1 LTTPNPSADACC
13 DEGERHLK
21 NGAPLLAYD
30 VLSDALQR
38 HPTHVRLRQL
48 LALSMARSGATRD
61 ANAILMQLVSEGQ
74 ADEETLGLLARTDK
88 DVALDAIDPDVRRSH
103 LARAFAGYTEAYKR
117 TAGYWSGIN
126 AATMAILLGRQ
137 HEAESIAADVQR
149 RCLALSEEPQRPD
162 RYWLLATLG
171 ETALIRQAFGEAED
185 WYGKAAADAAGRHG
199 DLVSTRRNA
208 RLILKCLGVDPS
220 RFDATFNV
228 PRVVVFAGHLI
239 DRPDRYPPRFPPA
252 LEPAARDAID
262 ARVVALR
269 PGFGYASAGS
279 GGDILFLESLA
290 RIGAASHVVLPYNRE
305 QFRVDC
311 VDIVPG
317 SRWSER
323 YDQVLAHAA
332 EVVLA
337 SDHPI
342 GGGMSYEYGFRLLD
356 GAARVKADDLDSDLV
371 CLALWDGR
379 AGDGRG
385 GTASAVE
392 HWQRAGRK
400 IEVIDLAALAAQ
412 VGGRSEGEPTSQLE
426 PVNQVANDRQ
436 FDTEIVGL
444 LFADAKGFSRLTEAE
459 IPLFVEHFLGTVAD
473 AIRRAPSAPLQ
484 VNTWG
489 DGLYLVFDSVA
500 ATGMF
505 ALELID
511 AVRAIDWRA
520 RGFTHDISLRI
531 GLHAG
536 PAYVCIDPV
545 TERRNYLGAHVSR
558 AAHIEPIAPP
568 GEVYASGACAAL
580 ARTDQVDRFRCT
592 YVGQTPLAKGYGTF
606 PTYVVRRAR

>member
-1 LTTPNPSADACC
+1 LCC

-30 VLSDALQR
+30 VLSEARQH

-48 LALSMARSGATRD
+48 LALSMARSGAARD
-61 ANAILMQLVSEGQ
+61 ANAILLQLAVEGH

-88 DVALDAIDPDVRRSH
+88 DVALDTIDPDVRRTY
-103 LARAFAGYTEAYKR
+103 LARAFARYADAYQR
-117 TAGYWSGIN
+117 TGGYWSGIN
-126 AATMAILLGRQ
+126 AATMAVLLGRQ
-137 HEAESIAADVQR
+137 DEAAAIAADVKR
-149 RCLALSEEPQRPD
+149 RCLALSEDPQRPD

-171 ETALIRQAFGEAED
+171 EAALIRQAFGEAED
-185 WYGKAAADAAGRHG
+185 WYGKAAAGAVGRHG

-208 RLILKCLGVDPS
+208 RLILKFLNVDPS
-220 RFDATFNV
+220 RFDATFDV
-228 PRVVVFAGHLI
+228 PRVAVFAGHLI
-239 DRPDRYPPRFPPA
+239 DRPDRSSPRFPQTV
-252 LEPAARDAID
+252 EPAVRDAID
-262 ARVVALR
+262 AKVAALR
-269 PGFGYASAGS
+269 PGFGYASAGC

-290 RIGAASHVVLPYNRE
+290 RIGAASHIVLPYNRE
-305 QFRVDC
+305 QFRLDSVDF
-311 VDIVPG
+311 VPG
-317 SRWSER
+317 SNWSQR
-323 YDQVLAHAA
+323 YDQVLAGAA
-332 EVVLA
+332 ELVLA

-371 CLALWDGR
+371 CLALWDGQP
-379 AGDGRG
+379 GDGRG
-385 GTASAVE
+385 GTSSSVE
-392 HWQRAGRK
+392 HWQRAQRT
-400 IEVIDLAALAAQ
+400 IELIDLAALAAQ
-412 VGGRSEGEPTSQLE
+412 VGVVSQVGPVSQVEPLD
-426 PVNQVANDRQ
+426 QVAHEKQ

-444 LFADAKGFSRLTEAE
+444 LFADAKGFGRLTEPE
-459 IPLFVEHFLGTVAD
+459 IPLFVEHFLGTVAA
-473 AIRRAPSAPLQ
+473 AIRRAPLAPLQ

-489 DGLYLVFDSVA
+489 DGLYLVFDSVVS
-500 ATGMF
+500 TGLF

-520 RGFTHDISLRI
+520 RGFTNDISVRI

-545 TERRNYLGAHVSR
+545 TVRRNYLGAHVSR
-558 AAHIEPIAPP
+558 AARIEPIAPP
-568 GEVYASGACAAL
+568 GEVYASGAFAAL
-580 ARTDQVDRFRCT
+580 ARADQVDAFRCT

>member
-48 LALSMARSGATRD
+48 LALSMARSGAARD
-61 ANAILMQLVSEGQ
+61 ATTILMQLVAEGH

-88 DVALDAIDPDVRRSH
+88 DVALDAIDPDLRRIH
-103 LARAFAGYTEAYKR
+103 LERAFGGYADAYKR
-117 TAGYWSGIN
+117 TGGYWSGIN
-126 AATMAILLGRQ
+126 AATMAVLLGRPD
-137 HEAESIAADVQR
+137 EAASIAADVQR
-149 RCLALSEEPQRPD
+149 RCLELSDDPQRPD

-171 ETALIRQAFGEAED
+171 ETALIRQALGEAED
-185 WYGKAAADAAGRHG
+185 WYGKAAVEAAGRHG

-208 RLILKCLGVDPS
+208 RLILKFLGVDPS
-220 RFDATFNV
+220 RFDATFNL

-239 DRPDRYPPRFPPA
+239 DRPDRQPPRFPPA
-252 LEPAARDAID
+252 LESPVRDAI
-262 ARVVALR
+262 AAKVAALR
-269 PGFGYASAGS
+269 PGFGYASAAC

-290 RIGAASHVVLPYNRE
+290 RIGAASHVVLPYNRD
-305 QFRVDC
+305 QFRIDS

-317 SRWSER
+317 SNWSER
-323 YDQVLAHAA
+323 YDQALARAA
-332 EVVLA
+332 EVVYA

-371 CLALWDGR
+371 CLALWDGQP
-379 AGDGRG
+379 GDGRG
-385 GTASAVE
+385 GTSAAVE
-392 HWQRAGRK
+392 HWQRAGRQ
-400 IEVIDLAALAAQ
+400 IEVIDLAALATL
-412 VGGRSEGEPTSQLE
+412 VGVRVEREPASLVE
-426 PVNQVANDRQ
+426 PVGQIGYDKQ

-444 LFADAKGFSRLTEAE
+444 LFADAKGFSRLTEPE
-459 IPLFVEHFLGTVAD
+459 IPLFVKHFLGTVAD
-473 AIRRAPSAPLQ
+473 TIRRAPSAPLQ

-489 DGLYLVFDSVA
+489 DGLYLVFDNVA
-500 ATGMF
+500 STGMF

-511 AVRAIDWRA
+511 AVRAIEWRA
-520 RGFTHDISLRI
+520 RGFSHDINVRI

-536 PAYVCIDPV
+536 PAYVCVDPV
-545 TERRNYLGAHVSR
+545 TERQNYLGAHVSR
-558 AAHIEPIAPP
+558 AARIEPIAPP
-568 GEVYASGACAAL
+568 GEVYASGAFAAL
-580 ARTDQVDRFRCT
+580 ARADQVDAFRCA

-606 PTYVVRRAR
+606 PTYVVRRTR